1 MAQNASEIEFP
12 ELKLSGASVSQHC
25 EALRE
30 IGKLPFWWYIGA
42 SGIFGNYSLPFSD
55 SNGNWWYQV
64 KPGLC
69 WPADCFAAIDADSAC
84 PQLTKTFLGYQ
95 HVVAGEPQADSHLVI
110 NAILDL
116 SAYGTESI
124 NAKRRNAIRK
134 GFRSCILTVE
144 TGPDD
149 ETLDGCRL
157 AWNDLTR
164 RTGWKHAQN
173 PDEFNE
179 SWRLLAKC
187 PGTSIIVARD
197 SENGQ
202 VAGFLVT
209 KIIGDTAYVDT
220 IASRTD
226 MLSVNPNDAVMYA
239 FLMNAKNLPGVTKA
253 HYAIKSNVTMLE
265 KFKTGLGFVPNPFP
279 ARTVFRPGVGLAL
292 KLLKPKHYNR
302 MMGIFENENRN
313 EAENE

>member
-1 MAQNASEIEFP
+1 MAQNASEIEVP
-12 ELKLSGASVSQHC
+12 QLNLSHASVRQHC
-25 EALRE
+25 ETLRE

-42 SGIFGNYSLPFSD
+42 SGTFGNYSLPFSD
-55 SNGNWWYQV
+55 AKGNWWYQV

-69 WPADCFAAIDADSAC
+69 WPADCFAPIDAKSAC
-84 PQLTKTFLGYQ
+84 PPLMKTFMGYQ
-95 HVVAGEPQADSHLVI
+95 HVVADESLANSHFVI

-134 GFRSCILTVE
+134 GFRSCELSVE
-144 TGPDD
+144 TAPDD
-149 ETLDGCRL
+149 ATLDGCL
-157 AWNDLTR
+157 KAWNDLTQ
-164 RTGWKHAQN
+164 RTGWKHAQ
-173 PDEFNE
+173 DAGEFFE

-197 SENGQ
+197 IETRE

-239 FLMNAKNLPGVTKA
+239 FLLNARNLPGVTKA
-253 HYAIKSNVTMLE
+253 HYAIKSSVTMLE
-265 KFKTGLGFVPNPFP
+265 KFKTGLGFIPHPFP
-279 ARTVFRPGVGLAL
+279 LRTVFRPGVGLML
-292 KLLKPKHYNR
+292 KKLKPQHYNR
-302 MMGIFENENRN
+302 MMGIFENENS
-313 EAENE
+313 EAEHE